1 MITGEVDF
9 QSQKFGLW
17 EILTVYKIRWYLA
30 SEICILQRERWII
43 VSDVWKFNFLKKRSY
58 ETERWW
64 LAQSRCRSV
73 GKLYISYLWL
83 IRHSQ
88 WSKFEVLTKK
98 KTYNNNYKFDDC
110 IQSPIGEVWQHR
122 NYTNNYCYKGISGHF
137 NAVCVFFWFTF
148 RPELNRYI

>member
-17 EILTVYKIRWYLA
+17 EILTVYKIRWYLV

-98 KTYNNNYKFDDC
+98 KLIIIIINLTIVYN
-110 IQSPIGEVWQHR
+110 R
-122 NYTNNYCYKGISGHF
+122 
-137 NAVCVFFWFTF
+137 
-148 RPELNRYI
+148 L